1 MSADTIFTRENM
13 KKFNVIVGMYHDQVL
28 APSNR
33 YLVLIQLT
41 LHLVFHL
48 LEFPLIMVQ
57 MSL

>member
-28 APSNR
+28 TPSNR

-57 MSL
+57 MNL